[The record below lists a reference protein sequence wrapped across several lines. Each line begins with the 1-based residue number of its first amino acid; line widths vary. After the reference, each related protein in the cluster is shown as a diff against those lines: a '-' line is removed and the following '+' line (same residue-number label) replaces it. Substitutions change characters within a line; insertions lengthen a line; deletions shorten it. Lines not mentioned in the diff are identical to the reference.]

1 MVKRI
6 GVLTSGGDAPGMNS
20 AISSIVKVAHHKGI
34 EVVGILEGYR
44 GLFYKKFKILN
55 LENTANISNLG
66 GTILKSSRFDEFKK
80 EETVLKCIEHLKK
93 QQIEGL
99 IVIGGDG
106 TYHGAMSL
114 SKLGFPTIAIPGTI
128 DNDIIGT
135 ERTIGFETAVS
146 TILENVEKLRD
157 TARSHSRCL
166 VVEVMGRH
174 CSDLAQYSAI
184 ASDVDL
190 VIVSQK
196 DIDLSTITQT
206 VKEMIKLK
214 DECIIIVSENVTDV
228 YSLAKMIEETTQIE
242 SRGIKLGYIQ
252 RGGNPSVGDRILS
265 VRMGIK
271 AVELLEE
278 KQLAQAICLIK
289 GRIINQSI
297 EKTLS
302 DEVKDRGIYED
313 FQKLR

>member
-1 MVKRI
+1 
-6 GVLTSGGDAPGMNS
+6 
-20 AISSIVKVAHHKGI
+20 
-34 EVVGILEGYR
+34 
-44 GLFYKKFKILN
+44 
-55 LENTANISNLG
+55 
-66 GTILKSSRFDEFKK
+66 
-80 EETVLKCIEHLKK
+80 
-93 QQIEGL
+93 
-99 IVIGGDG
+99 
-106 TYHGAMSL
+106 MSL

-214 DECIIIVSENVTDV
+214 DECIIIVSENVTD
-228 YSLAKMIEETTQIE
+228 
-242 SRGIKLGYIQ
+242 
-252 RGGNPSVGDRILS
+252 
-265 VRMGIK
+265 
-271 AVELLEE
+271 
-278 KQLAQAICLIK
+278 CLFTCK
-289 GRIINQSI
+289 N
-297 EKTLS
+297 
-302 DEVKDRGIYED
+302 D
-313 FQKLR
+313 